1 MANSTLKCR
10 YCGERKPREEVL
22 KLNGGNYCGIEC
34 TTAYGREKGLKA
46 KQKETKQKVKKQKAQ
61 DRKTLEELKTLPKL
75 IEEAQKE
82 VNRYVRLRD
91 RKKPC
96 ISCGRMPE
104 QKMGGSMDAGHYRSR
119 ASAGHLRF
127 NLLGLNSQCVHCNR
141 YLGGNYSEYR
151 VGLIERIGIERVERL
166 EQDNRVV
173 KFTKDYVRRV
183 RDIFR
188 KRANWYQKRKGN

>member
-1 MANSTLKCR
+1 MANSTLMCR
-10 YCGERKPREEVL
+10 YCKQYNPRESIFKV
-22 KLNGGNYCGIEC
+22 KGGNYCNIEC
-34 TTAYGREKGLKA
+34 ATDYGREKGLRA
-46 KQKETKQKVKKQKAQ
+46 KQKEIKRKAKQQKAQ

-91 RKKPC
+91 RNKPC

-104 QKMGGSMDAGHYRSR
+104 QKIGGSMDAGHYRSR
-119 ASAGHLRF
+119 GAANHLRF
-127 NLLGLNSQCVHCNR
+127 NLLNISSQCVHCNR

-151 VGLIERIGIERVERL
+151 IGLIERIGIERVERL

-188 KRANWYQKRKGN
+188 KRANWYQKRKGD